1 MQFEDLANELV
12 LHIFHSCT
20 SVEDV
25 LSLASTCRHFRTV
38 FGASQ
43 RLPVLYQAAEAE
55 YGPLAEAI
63 QIATHNSSQ
72 PAHKVRKVPLSLA
85 LLKQVLKIGA
95 AAKKWEDIYPS
106 KKWKDAFENRRLLT
120 PEERYRLRRA
130 IYRLWLYSKAFH
142 NARYPRLTRT
152 QENDVLKRVE
162 LLHNWTTPELAELE
176 DIRAIIRDVLR
187 NQICPSNGTIQRKF
201 RKRHPES
208 DQQLLFNSHLNH
220 PPPVSSEFQ
229 QHYHTTHQISSSAR
243 FAPGDAKS
251 AHNMKYTS
259 TPHHEPGGEGWGDDI
274 PHYYIIEDMAKL
286 DPGQIIWLKE
296 NAPWKGMVECFVN
309 ELGDWFKNNGET
321 FGQTL
326 ERVLQQR
333 GEDVEEMRNA
343 ILKEELGVTG

>member
-12 LHIFHSCT
+12 LHIFQSCT

-55 YGPLAEAI
+55 YGPLNEAI
-63 QIATHNSSQ
+63 QIATLNASQ
-72 PAHKVRKVPLSLA
+72 PAHIVRKVPLSLA

-106 KKWKDAFENRRLLT
+106 KKWKDTFENRRLLT
-120 PEERYRLRRA
+120 TEERYRLRRA

-142 NARYPRLTRT
+142 NARYTRLTRT
-152 QENDVLKRVE
+152 HKHVVLERAE
-162 LLHNWTTPELAELE
+162 LLHNWTTPELAEVE
-176 DIRAIIRDVLR
+176 DVRVIIRDVLR

-201 RKRHPES
+201 RKRHPDS
-208 DQQLLFNSHLNH
+208 DQHLLFNIHLNC
-220 PPPVSSEFQ
+220 PPPVSSTFQ
-229 QHYHTTHQISSSAR
+229 QHYYTTHQISSSAK
-243 FAPGDAKS
+243 FFPGDVKS
-251 AHNMKYTS
+251 AYSMKYTS

-296 NAPWKGMVECFVN
+296 NAPLKGMVECFVN
-309 ELGDWFKNNGET
+309 EMGDSFKNNGET

-326 ERVLQQR
+326 EWVLQER
-333 GEDVEEMRNA
+333 GEDAEEMRIA
-343 ILKEELGVTG
+343 ISDEEIGVTC

>member
-1 MQFEDLANELV
+1 MHFEDLANELV
-12 LHIFHSCT
+12 LHIFHSCS

-63 QIATHNSSQ
+63 QIATHNASQ
-72 PAHKVRKVPLSLA
+72 PAHIVRKVPLSLA

-106 KKWKDAFENRRLLT
+106 KKWKDKFEDRRLLT
-120 PEERYRLRRA
+120 TEECYRLRRA

-142 NARYPRLTRT
+142 NARYTRLTRT
-152 QENDVLKRVE
+152 QKPIVLERAE
-162 LLHNWTTPELAELE
+162 LLHNWTTPELAEVE
-176 DIRAIIRDVLR
+176 DVRAVIRDVLR
-187 NQICPSNGTIQRKF
+187 HQICPSNGTVQRKF

-208 DQQLLFNSHLNH
+208 DQQLLFNIHLNY
-220 PPPVSSEFQ
+220 PPPVSTTFQ
-229 QHYHTTHQISSSAR
+229 QHYYTTHQISSSAK
-243 FAPGDAKS
+243 FFPGDVKS
-251 AHNMKYTS
+251 AYSLKYTS
-259 TPHHEPGGEGWGDDI
+259 TPYHEPGGEGWGDDI

-296 NAPWKGMVECFVN
+296 NAPLKGMVECFVN
-309 ELGDWFKNNGET
+309 EMGDFFKNNGET

-326 ERVLQQR
+326 EWVLQER
-333 GEDVEEMRNA
+333 GEDAEEMRNA
-343 ILKEELGVTG
+343 IMEEEIGVTC